1 MKKNIKSVIIPKSG
15 SKPLGPYSPGIR
27 VGDMVYTSGQIG
39 LDPLTGK
46 LVSGGLEAET
56 HQALQNLLGILEATG
71 SSLSQVVKVT
81 IYLRNIEDYPLV
93 NKIYAEY
100 FQENPPA
107 RAIVEGKLPA
117 SASIEID
124 AIASIS

>member
-1 MKKNIKSVIIPKSG
+1 MKINKKTVIIPKTG

-27 VGDMVYTSGQIG
+27 VGDVVFTSGQIG
-39 LDPLTGK
+39 LDPLTGR

-56 HQALQNLLGILEATG
+56 NQALQNLLEILEAAG

-81 IYLRNIEDYPLV
+81 IYIRNIDDYPLV

-124 AIASIS
+124 AIAFVS